1 MIIWL
6 SLSGLIVF
14 ITYLVGSIPTGYIA
28 VKAIKG
34 IDIREVGSG
43 STGATNVL
51 RTLGKGPGAFVLGVD
66 CLKGI
71 LAIYFIYAWCQ
82 FAPSH
87 NLLPINLDGQLWQQW
102 LVNISGVAAILGHSK
117 SLFLGFTGGK
127 SVATSLG
134 ILLAIN
140 WQVALATIGVFTLIL
155 AIFRIVSLS
164 SICSAITAPLV
175 MVSIRQP
182 LAYTIF
188 SVIGGLYV
196 MWRHKSNIQRLLSGT
211 EAKLGQAVRIE
222 VRE

>member
-6 SLSGLIVF
+6 SLSGLIIF
-14 ITYLVGSIPTGYIA
+14 IAYLLGSIPTGYIA

-34 IDIREVGSG
+34 IDIRDIGSG

-51 RTLGKGPGAFVLGVD
+51 RTLGKGSGAFVLGID
-66 CLKGI
+66 CLKGL
-71 LAIYFIYAWCQ
+71 LAIYCTYAWFH
-82 FAPSH
+82 FAL
-87 NLLPINLDGQLWQQW
+87 NNDLLPINLDIQLWQQW

-140 WQVALATIGVFTLIL
+140 WQVALATIGIFILIL

-164 SICSAITAPLV
+164 SICSAITVPLA

-182 LAYTIF
+182 LAYIIF

-196 MWRHKSNIQRLLSGT
+196 IWRHKSNIQRLLLGT
-211 EAKLGQAVRIE
+211 EAKLGQVVRIE
-222 VRE
+222 TSE